1 MPYIKFKV
9 YNLDKFITKP
19 AFARQL
25 RRLPDGTTGVEFRG
39 KVYNLFEDQIDI
51 STKSFN
57 PRDCPLISSKQIL
70 DRKKI
75 KKEDF
80 HYNDQQYN
88 PVFYFNGLYED
99 LNSFLYNLDLHK
111 IDYLKADYSIS
122 KAPNNINYDYEV
134 KLSEESVK
142 EKNLNLER
150 IIQILLDSLANF
162 SIQSIEKQLKDM
174 INKNIDENV
183 KEKNINLLIE
193 KYPRILIPKLLINL
207 NKFQNN
213 NEASFQELNNLKKH
227 NKSLELQ
234 LNLKNEEIDTFNEL
248 LTKKA
253 DDEYKLSKISEQL
266 DYISSLEKNID
277 YLSNQ
282 NYQLNKDKES
292 FVKTDLKKKFLNY
305 ISNTF
310 NSIMPRLRL
319 IQKSELVIFEK
330 YSNIS
335 FLLKILKKINDKEK
349 INFKKIRKSNNWFEV
364 NDHISTG
371 DEKRGRVY
379 YSPLKNNLVAV
390 VVDYKYNDKDQFIKF
405 EKIINLNLEKIN

>member
-9 YNLDKFITKP
+9 YNLDKFVTKP
-19 AFARQL
+19 PFSRQL

-39 KVYNLFEDQIDI
+39 RVYNLFEDQIDI

-57 PRDCPLISSKQIL
+57 SRDCPLISSKQIL

-80 HYNDQQYN
+80 YYNDQQYN

-99 LNSFLYNLDLHK
+99 LNSFLYNLDIYK
-111 IDYLKADYSIS
+111 IDYLKAEHSTL
-122 KAPNNINYDYEV
+122 KAPNNVNYDYEV

-142 EKNLNLER
+142 EKNLNLEKL
-150 IIQILLDSLANF
+150 IQILFDSLANF

-174 INKNIDENV
+174 IKNDIDSNV

-193 KYPRILIPKLLINL
+193 KYPRKLIPKLLINL
-207 NKFQNN
+207 NKVQNN
-213 NEASFQELNNLKKH
+213 KEVSFKELNTLKKN
-227 NKSLELQ
+227 NKNLEIQ

-253 DDEYKLSKISEQL
+253 DDEYKLSKITEQL
-266 DYISSLEKNID
+266 EYISSLEKNID
-277 YLSNQ
+277 FLNNQ
-282 NYQLNKDKES
+282 NYQLNRDKES
-292 FVKTDLKKKFLNY
+292 FINTDLKKKFLNY

-319 IQKSELVIFEK
+319 IQRSELVIFEK

-335 FLLKILKKINDKEK
+335 FLFKILKKINDKEK
-349 INFKKIRKSNNWFEV
+349 INFKKIRTSNNWFEV

-371 DEKRGRVY
+371 NEKRGRVY

-405 EKIINLNLEKIN
+405 EKIINLNLERIS